1 MNGGKKVLKWFKK
14 KKGSSMLMV
23 LVISIALIFIL
34 GGLMMTLT
42 KTNTYNQK
50 YNTNNDLRFASKSGL
65 NIGRSELITEINKI
79 KDIDK
84 LQEKYVFDE
93 KVKEIV
99 GNDKYQYSVT
109 ATLDKDKSM
118 YKLVSIVT
126 NKKGVSMKEM
136 QNVYL
141 NLNNKYDISSLVG
154 KMNIFSVLGN
164 EVPSITISTT
174 NGTNPSKV
182 PPDIWYVESLETDLN
197 NKSYINI
204 NNNYYTDDFVN
215 GYKAEYSK
223 VAIRGINGT
232 KKGVW
237 NSPLNML
244 IDDAHKSLEVY
255 SQDGSGDIIGY
266 RKKIG
271 DVKVV
276 LLNGDINITDG
287 SYEFKDTILYVTG
300 NINLNVHDLRLN
312 NSMIIA
318 GGNLNLKTI
327 CIIINSKPSYS
338 NIEEIQKFI
347 GEYNK
352 E

>member
-1 MNGGKKVLKWFKK
+1 MARIVNK
-14 KKGSSMLMV
+14 KKGSSMIVV
-23 LVISIALIFIL
+23 LVISIALIFLL
-34 GGLMMTLT
+34 GAVMMTIN

-50 YNTNNDLRFASKSGL
+50 YNMNNDLKFESKSGL
-65 NIGRSELITEINKI
+65 NIGRSELITEISKV

-93 KVKEIV
+93 KVREIV
-99 GNDKYQYSVT
+99 KNDKYVYSVN
-109 ATLDKDKSM
+109 ATLNKDKNM
-118 YKLVSIVT
+118 YKVVSIVT
-126 NKKGVSMKEM
+126 DKKGVSMKET

-141 NLNNKYDISSLVG
+141 KFNTKKDISYLVG
-154 KMNIFSVLGN
+154 KMNVFSVLGD
-164 EVPSITISTT
+164 EVPSVTISTT
-174 NGTNPSKV
+174 TATNPSKV
-182 PPDIWYVESLETDLN
+182 PADVWYVESLETDLN
-197 NKSYINI
+197 NKSYISI
-204 NNNYYTDDFVN
+204 NNNKYNDDFVN
-215 GYKAEYSK
+215 EYKPEYGKIKIKGISK
-223 VAIRGINGT
+223 T

-237 NSPLNML
+237 TKPLNML
-244 IDDAHKSLEVY
+244 IDDLHQSFEVY
-255 SQDGSGDIIGY
+255 PKDGSKDIIGY

-271 DVKVV
+271 DVKVI
-276 LLNGDINITDG
+276 LINGDIDITDG
-287 SYEFKDTILYVTG
+287 SYEFKDTILYATG